1 MEENNGQ
8 AGMSGLPGSGSST
21 FVQQRIAT
29 STGAVSDWTETDR
42 RLMARAL
49 ALAAEGMGQ
58 VSPGPLVG
66 CVIAVPDGEIVGEGF
81 YVYEKLKHAE
91 TYALEQAGA
100 RAKGATA
107 YISLE
112 PHAHHGR
119 TPPCTDALI
128 SAGISRVVVPIEDP
142 NPKVSGKGF
151 EHLRSAG
158 VEVSVG
164 LLSRDAEQLNE
175 KYFHFMRTGRPFVH
189 LKLAASL
196 DGKIA
201 TRTGDSRWITG
212 PESRVCVHELRHEY
226 DAILIGAGT
235 ALADDPLLTDRSAK
249 KRRRPLVR
257 VVLDETLK
265 VSPESRLIGSAKEA
279 PILIFAG
286 NRAGASQVTDLE
298 SCGVEVVYDS
308 ANGRD
313 FRGVLEELGRRL
325 LQSVLVEGGASVAG
339 KFLDTG
345 LVNKVSFFLAPI
357 IIGGRE
363 APSAIGGQ
371 GAKTLAQAL
380 KLENVEITQRGQ
392 DIEVTGYPAGK
403 DEVGRMKDE
412 EQG

>member
-1 MEENNGQ
+1 MK
-8 AGMSGLPGSGSST
+8 
-21 FVQQRIAT
+21 
-29 STGAVSDWTETDR
+29 
-42 RLMARAL
+42 RAL
-49 ALAAEGMGQ
+49 ELAAKGVGQ

-66 CVIAVPDGEIVGEGF
+66 CVIANSEGEVVGEGF

-107 YISLE
+107 YVSLE

-128 SAGISRVVVPIEDP
+128 KAGIARVVAPIEDP

-164 LLSRDAEQLNE
+164 LLAREAEKLNE
-175 KYFHFMRTGRPFVH
+175 KYLHFMRTGRPFVH

-212 PESRVCVHELRHEY
+212 AESRARAHELRHEY
-226 DAILIGAGT
+226 DAILVGAGT
-235 ALADDPLLTDRSAK
+235 ALADDPLLTDRSGK

-257 VVLDETLK
+257 VVLDEALTI
-265 VSPESRLIGSAKEA
+265 SPDSRLVKTAGEA
-279 PILIFAG
+279 PVLFFAG
-286 NRAGASQVTDLE
+286 NSVVASGFERSGID
-298 SCGVEVVYDS
+298 VVRDA

-313 FRGVLEELGRRL
+313 LLLVLDELGRREI
-325 LQSVLVEGGASVAG
+325 QSVLVEGGANVAG
-339 KFLDTG
+339 NFLDAG
-345 LVNKVSFFLAPI
+345 LVNKVTVFIAPM

-363 APSAIGGQ
+363 APTAVGGT
-371 GAKTLAQAL
+371 GAETLAKAIELQD
-380 KLENVEITQRGQ
+380 VVVTQQGQ
-392 DIEVTGYPAGK
+392 DIEFTGYPRSK
-403 DEVGRMKDE
+403 DEG
-412 EQG
+412 

>member
-1 MEENNGQ
+1 
-8 AGMSGLPGSGSST
+8 
-21 FVQQRIAT
+21 VQQTTAT
-29 STGAVSDWTETDR
+29 VEGIINDWTETDR
-42 RLMARAL
+42 RLMSRAL
-49 ALAAEGMGQ
+49 ELAAKGVGL

-66 CVIAVPDGEIVGEGF
+66 CVIACPDGQVVGEGF

-107 YISLE
+107 YVSLE

-128 SAGISRVVVPIEDP
+128 KAGISRVVVPIEDP

-158 VEVSVG
+158 VEVSIG
-164 LLSRDAEQLNE
+164 LLSREAEQLNE
-175 KYFHFMRTGRPFVH
+175 RYFHFMRTGRPFVH

-212 PESRVCVHELRHEY
+212 PESRARVHELRHEY

-235 ALADDPLLTDRSAK
+235 AMADDPLLTDRSGK
-249 KRRRPLVR
+249 RRRRPLVR
-257 VVLDETLK
+257 VVLDEKLQ
-265 VSPESRLIGSAKEA
+265 VSTDSKLVASAKEA
-279 PILIFAG
+279 PVLIVAGDFAPE
-286 NRAGASQVTDLE
+286 SQISDLE
-298 SCGVEVVYDS
+298 SGGVEVVRDS

-313 FRGVLEELGRRL
+313 LLAILEELGRRS

-339 KFLDTG
+339 KFLDAR
-345 LVNKVSFFLAPI
+345 LVNKISFFIAPI
-357 IIGGRE
+357 IIGGRD
-363 APSAIGGQ
+363 APNAIGGQ
-371 GAKTLAQAL
+371 GAETLADTL
-380 KLENVEITQRGQ
+380 KLENVEITPRGR
-392 DIEVTGYPAGK
+392 DVEVTGYPIRLSAPPAVEIG
-403 DEVGRMKDE
+403 
-412 EQG
+412 